1 MDVNTTTHISDI
13 NYSFMM
19 KFEQVKKNFNSI
31 INVSVNRI
39 SNNQQ
44 LEVGWTQTGFGFVH
58 WHLSPI

>member
-44 LEVGWTQTGFGFVH
+44 LEVGWTQIGFGFVH
-58 WHLSPI
+58 WHQSPI